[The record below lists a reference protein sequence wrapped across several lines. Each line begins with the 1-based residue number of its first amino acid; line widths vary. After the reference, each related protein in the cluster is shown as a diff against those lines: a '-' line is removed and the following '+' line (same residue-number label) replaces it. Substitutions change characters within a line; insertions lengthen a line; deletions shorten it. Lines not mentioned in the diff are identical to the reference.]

1 MENYEI
7 VHISEYYFKNCTK
20 DFIEMLDISNVEKQ
34 TKRLYLCLKVIIED
48 NTVLIPLRTNLPKN
62 LGLIG
67 YHIPSKSKPNAGF
80 DYRKILIINDDK
92 YLNKIIQL
100 NIPLSQRNAIN
111 ENYNI
116 IVKQAKQYINGYI
129 KSFNK
134 NRHLIDSRFKFSTLH
149 NFHREL
155 GLKK

>member
-7 VHISEYYFKNCTK
+7 VHINEYYFKNCTK
-20 DFIEMLDISNVEKQ
+20 EFIEILDISNIEKQ
-34 TKRLYLCLKVIIED
+34 TKRLYLCLKVIIDD

-62 LGLIG
+62 FGLIG
-67 YHIPSKSKPNAGF
+67 YHTPSKSKPNAGF

-111 ENYNI
+111 ENYDI

-134 NRHLIDSRFKFSTLH
+134 NRHLIDSKFKFSTLH